1 MLLLVSLTIFLCGTK
16 FSLQTKIVNYNRWD
30 AEEDM
35 RIQLSLK
42 IGKKENCKNIKQ
54 YHCLD

>member
-1 MLLLVSLTIFLCGTK
+1 MLLLSLTIFLCETK
-16 FSLQTKIVNYNRWD
+16 FSLQTKIVNYNKWD

-35 RIQLSLK
+35 RIQLSSK